1 MAMNFRTLSIVSLAL
16 MVASANAVE
25 VKTIFSS
32 LPGSLNSVPGY
43 PSDVFNPAYISG
55 TSTNSGGA
63 FRQPYLSPDGTRW
76 LMRCQI
82 DTSFSATTGDDT
94 IIYGQGLNTSS
105 FGSATRTGEIVPWD
119 PGTVWNALG
128 NQIAINNAG
137 LIAFRA
143 TVAAGASVT
152 DTVCTYNAGTFT
164 QLLKQGDAAPGL
176 SGLFLRDADGIHF
189 GTDGTTVRARWRIQ
203 TGATTEP
210 DILLNGNTLLAQS
223 SGLTLTSPM
232 VPTTLAG
239 QMVAPSQTLKNT
251 GLLSFRTSADG
262 SASMYFANLNGP
274 TTSDFVLVLNGNVIA
289 QEGAVLPG
297 SGNPSTVVTFG
308 NSSSHNV
315 ANGGN
320 YIYRG
325 TWNDGPAEVTRTNF
339 VVKNG
344 SVISMTGNTL
354 SPFMTEAWEDDA
366 NGTVARVTATYFTTF
381 VNSYG
386 EFVIGGSTNNADVNV
401 DTVLV
406 ANNRRVI
413 LREGDPI
420 DLNNNGNFDDD
431 CFVNLIKSD
440 GCAFSDNA
448 YLYQVV
454 QTENSTG
461 AITGEAFLR
470 IEVPIP
476 ADIDGDGEVGS
487 TDFDAVV
494 SQFGNGGSDMPEDVD
509 GDGEVG
515 STDFDLVVAQFGRSR

>member
-1 MAMNFRTLSIVSLAL
+1 MNFKTISLVSLAL

-32 LPGSLNSVPGY
+32 LPASLNSVPGY

-55 TSTNSGGA
+55 ATTNSGGA
-63 FRQPYLSPDGTRW
+63 FRQPYLGPDGNRW
-76 LMRCQI
+76 LLRCQI
-82 DTSFSATTGDDT
+82 DTSFSTTTGDDT
-94 IIYGQGLNTSS
+94 IIYGQGLSTGT
-105 FGSATRTGEIVPWD
+105 FGAATRTGEIVPWD

-128 NQIAINNAG
+128 NQMAINNAG

-152 DTVCTYNAGTFT
+152 DTVSTFNAGTFT
-164 QLLKQGDAAPGL
+164 QILKQGDAAPGL
-176 SGLFLRDADGIHF
+176 PGLTVRDADGIHF
-189 GTDGTTVRARWRIQ
+189 ATDGTTIRARWRII
-203 TGATTEP
+203 TGGTTEP

-223 SGLTLTSPM
+223 SGVALTSPM

-239 QMVAPSQTLKNT
+239 QMVAPSQTLRST
-251 GLLSFRTSADG
+251 GLLSFRTSPDG
-262 SASMYFANLNGP
+262 TSSMYYANLNGP
-274 TTSDFVLVLNGNVIA
+274 TTSDFVLVRNGSVIA

-297 SGNPSTVVTFG
+297 SGNPNTVVTFG
-308 NSSSHNV
+308 NSTSHNV

-320 YIYRG
+320 YIFRG
-325 TWNDGPAEVTRTNF
+325 TWNDGAAEVSRTNF

-344 SVISMTGNTL
+344 TVITKTGNTL
-354 SPFMTEAWEDDA
+354 TPFTTEAWEDDP
-366 NGTVARVTATYFTTF
+366 NGAVARVTATYFTTF

-386 EFVIGGSTNNADVNV
+386 EFVIGGNSNNADVNV
-401 DTVLV
+401 DTLLV
-406 ANNRRVI
+406 ANNRRII

-420 DLNNNGNFDDD
+420 DLNNNGLFDDD

-454 QTENSTG
+454 QTENGTG

-470 IEVPIP
+470 IEVPMP
-476 ADIDGDGEVGS
+476 ADVDGDGEVGS
-487 TDFDAVV
+487 TDFDLVV

-515 STDFDLVVAQFGRSR
+515 STDFDLVVSQFGRSR